1 MHDGA
6 NDYVAI
12 YTPRT
17 DIDPATA
24 CLVVVDVMYATG
36 HPDTGLGRFLASQG
50 RLHEA
55 EYRYRRIAEQVI
67 PNTKRLL
74 EHCRRHDIRRVFLTY
89 GSEVSDYSDLS
100 PQMYALCT
108 GTNNRVGEREHE
120 IVDELKPLPNER
132 VFNKITPS
140 AFTSTPIELVLHTYG
155 VDTLLFAGVST
166 NMCDRAHAPRRIRPG
181 LRVLPRRG
189 RLRRRLAGDARRLL
203 RGRPAPLRSPHDHRR
218 GNCADGCAPRRRAA
232 SRVSRGGRA
241 RESAG

>member
-6 NDYVAI
+6 NDYVSV

-17 DIDPATA
+17 DIDPARA

-55 EYRYRRIAEQVI
+55 EYRYRRIAEQVV

-74 EHCRRHDIRRVFLTY
+74 EFCREHDLRRVFLTY

-100 PQMYALCT
+100 SQMYALCS

-120 IVDELKPLPNER
+120 IVEELKPHPNER

-140 AFTSTPIELVLHTYG
+140 ALTSTPIQLVLHTYG
-155 VDTLLFAGVST
+155 VDTLLFVGVST
-166 NMCDRAHAPRRIRPG
+166 RHVRRAH
-181 LRVLPRRG
+181 V
-189 RLRRRLAGDARRLL
+189 ARRLRPGFVASSSRTRAAPTRRRCTTPRASWY
-203 RGRPAPLRSPHDHRR
+203 RGSTARSRP
-218 GNCADGCAPRRRAA
+218 PRRMPSRRSRRSSVSLLAHVRRA
-232 SRVSRGGRA
+232 G
-241 RESAG
+241 